1 MEAVCNPYVWAFS
14 RRCHWK
20 RDFREGEKC
29 VVRKRKLGVLTI
41 YLRDLAREGRRKML
55 RGGRGVCIC
64 LCV

>member
-1 MEAVCNPYVWAFS
+1 MGFQQKVSLEERLQGGGEMCGKEKEAGSA
-14 RRCHWK
+14 
-20 RDFREGEKC
+20 D
-29 VVRKRKLGVLTI
+29 I